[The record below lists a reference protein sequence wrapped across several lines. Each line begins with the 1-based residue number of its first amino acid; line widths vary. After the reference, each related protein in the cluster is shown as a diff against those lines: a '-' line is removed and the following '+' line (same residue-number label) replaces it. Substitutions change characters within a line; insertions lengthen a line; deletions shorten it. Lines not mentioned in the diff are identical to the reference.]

1 MRTIACH
8 DGLLYKRA
16 TASCVV
22 LWNAVHEV
30 RTVACRA
37 CGIARR
43 GNSCCAVVRRR
54 VALDEAGAK
63 TRVALDEAGARAR
76 QVSRDVAER
85 LSESYQSMPSADA
98 LKQRGAPGG
107 TNRKNARR
115 LANFWCCFVVVLVP
129 QQRAGITQHT
139 ASVGPCKRPLFVS
152 GRSGPGPR
160 KRTAATSG
168 GWSWAHVGAE
178 YVAVAVVL

>member
-63 TRVALDEAGARAR
+63 TRVALDEAGEVR
-76 QVSRDVAER
+76 SRIE
-85 LSESYQSMPSADA
+85 QG
-98 LKQRGAPGG
+98 RG
-107 TNRKNARR
+107 K
-115 LANFWCCFVVVLVP
+115 LL
-129 QQRAGITQHT
+129 
-139 ASVGPCKRPLFVS
+139 
-152 GRSGPGPR
+152 PR
-160 KRTAATSG
+160 KKFSFKD
-168 GWSWAHVGAE
+168 S
-178 YVAVAVVL
+178 Y